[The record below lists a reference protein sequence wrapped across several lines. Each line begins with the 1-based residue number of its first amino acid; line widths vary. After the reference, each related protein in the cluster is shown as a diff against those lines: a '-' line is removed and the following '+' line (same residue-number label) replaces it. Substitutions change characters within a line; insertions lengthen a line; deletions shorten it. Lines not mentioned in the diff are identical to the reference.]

1 MRKRGNKLGE
11 IKGII
16 LAGGSGTRLS
26 PLTKIV
32 CKQLL
37 PVYDKPM
44 IYYPLATLM
53 EVGIRDILIISTEK
67 DIIKFKELFDD
78 GSNLGINLK
87 YEIQKNPNGI
97 AEAFL
102 IGEKFI
108 GNDDVAL
115 ILGDNIFYGKDFS
128 SILKKSLKSKL
139 EGIVFGYKVKNPE
152 QYGVVEFDENKKV
165 ISIKEKP
172 IIPKSDYII
181 PGLYIYDNS
190 VIEKVKKLV
199 PSKRGE
205 LEITDISNL
214 YLKEEKLFVKILNDD
229 FVWFDTG
236 TCDSLLE
243 AQKFIKL
250 EQEKTE
256 KYIGCIEEIAY
267 KNNWI
272 NKEQIIKVAKQLQN
286 TEYGK
291 YLLKLIEKN

>member
-1 MRKRGNKLGE
+1 M
-11 IKGII
+11 KGII

-53 EVGIRDILIISTEK
+53 GAVIRDILIISTEK
-67 DIIKFKELFDD
+67 DIIKLKELF
-78 GSNLGINLK
+78 GNGNSLGINLEYK
-87 YEIQKNPNGI
+87 IQEKPNGI

-102 IGEKFI
+102 IGKEFI
-108 GNDDVAL
+108 GNDSVTL
-115 ILGDNIFYGKDFS
+115 ILGDNIFYGENLEN
-128 SILKKSLKSKL
+128 ILKESLKLKSG
-139 EGIVFGYKVKNPE
+139 GIVFGYEVKNPE
-152 QYGVVEFDENKKV
+152 QYGVIEFDKNKKV
-165 ISIKEKP
+165 ISLEEKP
-172 IIPKSDYII
+172 LNPKSSYII

-190 VIEKVKKLV
+190 VIEKAKNLK
-199 PSKRGE
+199 PSKRRE

-214 YLKEEKLFVKILNDD
+214 YLKEEKLFVKILKNN
-229 FVWFDTG
+229 FIWFDTG

-243 AQKFIKL
+243 AQNFIKR

-267 KNNWI
+267 KNGWI
-272 NKEQIIKVAKQLQN
+272 NKEQIRKVAKQLQN

-291 YLLKLIEKN
+291 YLLKFIEKN